1 MPITG
6 SIELKEGRMKKIWL
20 SKSVVIVS
28 LFYVVTAVASP
39 TETPFKTL
47 VSFNGTNGAAPYY
60 MSLIW
65 GSDGN
70 AYGTTSTGGAYDVGT
85 VFKIT
90 PAGVLTTLYSFC
102 VKTNCP
108 DGAFPQAS
116 LVQAP
121 NGDFYGT
128 TEGGGK
134 NFQGSIFKMTSSGEL
149 TTLHSFAGGV
159 TDGAFPSAGLAQYRG
174 DYYGTTVN
182 GGANNAGTVFKI
194 TPAGKFTLLY
204 SFCNCGD
211 GANPFAGLVQVAGN
225 LYGTTEGGGANSA
238 GTVFEITPEG
248 AMTTLHSFTGTDG
261 YFPYGGLLFAN
272 DNLYG
277 TTEQGGQG
285 IGTVFQ
291 MSLNGQLTTLY
302 SFCSQAGCADGY
314 LPFAGL
320 ILGADGNLY
329 GTTDLGGTYGD
340 GTIFEITLGGTLT
353 TLHSFDVIHGAN
365 PEGGLLQGA
374 NGNLYGATTGGGSR
388 LDGTIF
394 GLSTATER

>member
-1 MPITG
+1 
-6 SIELKEGRMKKIWL
+6 MKKFWL
-20 SKSVVIVS
+20 SKSAIIVS
-28 LFYVVTAVASP
+28 LFCVVTAFASP
-39 TETPFKTL
+39 AETPFKTL
-47 VSFNGTNGAAPYY
+47 VTFNGANGATPYY

-102 VKTNCP
+102 VQKNCP
-108 DGAFPQAS
+108 DGAFPEAS

-121 NGDFYGT
+121 NRDFYGT

-134 NFQGSIFKMTSSGEL
+134 HFQGSIFKMTSSGEL
-149 TTLHSFAGGV
+149 TTLHNFAGGA
-159 TDGAFPSAGLAQYRG
+159 TDGAFPAAGLAQYRG

-194 TPAGKFTLLY
+194 TPAGKFTVLY
-204 SFCNCGD
+204 SFCVCAD
-211 GANPFAGLVQVAGN
+211 GTNPFAGLVQVAGN
-225 LYGTTEGGGANSA
+225 FYGTTVGGGTNFA

-248 AMTTLHSFTGTDG
+248 ALTTLHSFTDTDG
-261 YFPYGGLLFAN
+261 YFPYAGLLFAN
-272 DNLYG
+272 DNFYG
-277 TTEQGGQG
+277 TTQQGGAQG

-291 MSLNGQLTTLY
+291 MSLDGQLTTLY
-302 SFCSQAGCADGY
+302 SFCSQADCADGY
-314 LPFAGL
+314 FPFAGL
-320 ILGADGNLY
+320 TQGANGNLY
-329 GTTDLGGTYGD
+329 GTTLLGGTYGD
-340 GTIFEITLGGTLT
+340 GTIFEITPGGTLT
-353 TLHSFDVIHGAN
+353 TLHSFDTIHGAN

-374 NGNLYGATTGGGSR
+374 NGDIYGATTGGGSR

-394 GLSTATER
+394 GLSTAMER